1 MYTGFNN
8 NMLVRAVVDEMMERA
23 ADARANKKAK
33 KGDKKY
39 KVVLLT
45 VTPFILWIGW
55 VFATG

>member
-8 NMLVRAVVDEMMERA
+8 NLLVQTVVDEMMERA
-23 ADARANKKAK
+23 AEARANKKAK
-33 KGDKKY
+33 KRNKKY

-45 VTPFILWIGW
+45 VMPFILWIGW